1 MGAVIV
7 ILTQMSDFSLISWE
21 GLTIIYLVSQTST
34 HCLKL

>member
-1 MGAVIV
+1 MGAVIM

-21 GLTIIYLVSQTST
+21 GLTIIYFVSQTST